1 MYWRIEKL
9 LKNTLNKI
17 KIDYEYIHY
26 FNDKKLNL
34 EYEDNNF
41 EKNVI
46 IYILKSNFDKLKYTY
61 KDKKHLKITDLFVQ
75 DISFT
80 KEEFLDFFSY
90 KFLWLFWL
98 RFFDFNLKK
107 ELYSSF
113 IDFLEL
119 NLVDLNRL
127 YLENLS
133 LTDDFFYLL
142 SDKIF
147 KNNILTFIN
156 FDSNNF
162 SENWFNFLQN
172 FILNNCLKLEYLS
185 ISNNNLNL
193 DLSFLDK
200 LNNLRI
206 LDISWNKIDEKNQN
220 ILLNFI
226 KKSSSIKEIYLKNI
240 NLSKDFLDEI
250 SVILQNK
257 KLENIVFSPKVSE
270 NNPNNFW
277 TFFIKY
283 FDNVEEFE
291 SIKKPNF
298 LLTNSTKENY
308 DEIILQNHNNFIFW
322 INLFLFD
329 IHNYDFIFKLL
340 KNYNFNYIY
349 FENYYIN
356 DEDFILLIENIKL
369 NSNKFYKIN
378 FISIN
383 LNNFQL
389 EYLLNNFPSNISFIE
404 ISLNKVKNL
413 EKHLLKLVKNEKII
427 FEQSEIF
434 RKIIN

>member
-1 MYWRIEKL
+1 MWKVSWELLRILFKRTKL
-9 LKNTLNKI
+9 
-17 KIDYEYIHY
+17 DYEYIHY
-26 FNDKKLNL
+26 FDDKKLNL

-46 IYILKSNFDKLKYTY
+46 LYILKSNFDKLKFIY
-61 KDKKHLKITDLFVQ
+61 KNKKHLKITDLFVQ
-75 DISFT
+75 DVSFT

-98 RFFDFNLKK
+98 RFFDFDLNKDLFK
-107 ELYSSF
+107 EL
-113 IDFLEL
+113 IDFIKL

-127 YLENLS
+127 YLENLW
-133 LTDDFFYLL
+133 LWDDFFYLL
-142 SDKIF
+142 SKENF
-147 KNNILTFIN
+147 KNNILTFLN

-162 SENWFNFLQN
+162 SEKWFYHLQS
-172 FILNNCLKLEYLS
+172 FILNNCLNLEYLS
-185 ISNNNLNL
+185 IWNNNLNL
-193 DLSFLDK
+193 DLSFLTK

-206 LDISWNKIDEKNQN
+206 LDISWNKIDENNQK

-226 KKSSSIKEIYLKNI
+226 KKSASIKEVYLKNT

-250 SVILQNK
+250 LKTK
-257 KLENIVFSPKVSE
+257 KLNNFLFSPKLNIE
-270 NNPNNFW
+270 NDNNFW

-283 FDNVEEFE
+283 LKNPSDFK
-291 SIKKPNF
+291 SIQKPNF
-298 LLTNSTKENY
+298 LLTDWKNESYNDLLLKNHEN
-308 DEIILQNHNNFIFW
+308 LLNW

-356 DEDFILLIENIKL
+356 DEDFVFLISQINL
-369 NSNKFYKIN
+369 NSDKFYKIN

-389 EYLLNNFPSNISFIE
+389 EYLLNNFPKNIDFIE
-404 ISLNKVKNL
+404 ISLNKINNL
-413 EKHLLKLVKNEKII
+413 EKYLLKLVKNEKII
-427 FEQSEIF
+427 FEQAEIF

>member
-1 MYWRIEKL
+1 MSWELLRIL
-9 LKNTLNKI
+9 LKRI
-17 KIDYEYIHY
+17 KLDYEYIHY
-26 FNDKKLNL
+26 FDDKKLNL

-46 IYILKSNFDKLKYTY
+46 LYILKSNFKNLKYTY
-61 KDKKHLKITDLFVQ
+61 KNKKHLKITDLFVQ

-107 ELYSSF
+107 ELYLPF

-127 YLENLS
+127 YLENLW
-133 LTDDFFYLL
+133 LCDDFFYLL
-142 SDKIF
+142 SQKNF

-156 FDSNNF
+156 FDWNNF
-162 SENWFNFLQN
+162 SENWFKFLQN
-172 FILNNCLKLEYLS
+172 FILNNCLNLEYLS

-193 DLSFLDK
+193 ELSFLDK

-240 NLSKDFLDEI
+240 DLSKDFLDEI
-250 SVILQNK
+250 LVILQNK
-257 KLENIVFSPKVSE
+257 KLENIVFFPKISE

-283 FDNVEEFE
+283 FDNIKEFE
-291 SIKKPNF
+291 SIQKPNF
-298 LLTNSTKENY
+298 LLTNWTKNNY
-308 DEIILQNHNNFIFW
+308 NEIILKNHNNLISW

-329 IHNYDFIFKLL
+329 IHNYDFIFELL
-340 KNYNFNYIY
+340 NNYNFNYIY

-356 DEDFILLIENIKL
+356 DDDFILLIENIKS

-389 EYLLNNFPSNISFIE
+389 DYLLNNFPSNITFIE
-404 ISLNKVKNL
+404 ISLNKIKNL
-413 EKHLLKLVKNEKII
+413 EKYLLKLVKNEKII

>member
-98 RFFDFNLKK
+98 RFFDFNFKK

-162 SENWFNFLQN
+162 SESWFNFLQN